1 MKEVFFTVKEFA
13 EIVGVSTQRI
23 YQLLDKDLQKFCKEF
38 GKSKKISSD
47 ALQIFGKSVCKH
59 QNENNTINKALLE
72 QIAIKDRQIELK
84 DNQIFELQNILKSM
98 QEQQLLLTKSLAN
111 SQALHA
117 GTIKEHIDSNLKK
130 KKHSFFSILLS
141 KIMKKSQINIE

>member
-1 MKEVFFTVKEFA
+1 M
-13 EIVGVSTQRI
+13 
-23 YQLLDKDLQKFCKEF
+23 
-38 GKSKKISSD
+38 
-47 ALQIFGKSVCKH
+47 
-59 QNENNTINKALLE
+59 E
-72 QIAIKDRQIELK
+72 QIAIKDKQIELK
-84 DNQIFELQNILKSM
+84 DNQIFELQSILKSM

-141 KIMKKSQINIE
+141 KIMKKSQIDIE